1 MTTYMRRAIYID
13 NAPLSCAGNT
23 VDGFTLGGVQPT
35 GTDRRIIF
43 AVDKED
49 GSKKYVKL
57 AVASG
62 TATEAELKV
71 NKATTSGATEETAAT
86 ASDITADYVL
96 SVGNTVTELGAVTS
110 IPAWVGKNVYPIVA
124 LIAPEDSA
132 SAPTLK
138 LGIKTTAGVDQYEK
152 TEESPAYVL
161 ADEDV
166 DVITVD
172 ANVETAGG
180 AACDVSVHFF
190 TNGAWGDYMKLT
202 EAKNIR
208 ASKAQFKA
216 RYQVTAIGG
225 EDSAKVK
232 DAVIVYAA
240 SSAKVSGQTAEII
253 TQTKHYA
260 LESDGKGLQFA
271 QALIVHDKL
280 RDAKIAAYAAFRAE
294 PKTRE
299 MMQVATGDGKEQ
311 TVKLSDTGINHNSIK
326 MQINGT
332 PYWGFGYNT
341 ETNELTF
348 TADKGAAVTASY
360 EYGYEDE
367 DWQKMEPVAQQ
378 VYENGTYASRYNY
391 ALPTTQTGKTIVD
404 VKYELLRPTGDEKDV
419 LLGTGTGD
427 TQLFVLPHAARKDT
441 ITCTGKWTY
450 NDDTRQLLVQAEK
463 GAEIKISYHWVAES
477 QKVHAVAAGWA
488 ELG

>member
-1 MTTYMRRAIYID
+1 MRSAIYID
-13 NAPLSCAGNT
+13 NAPLNCSGST
-23 VDGFTLGGVQPT
+23 VDGFTLDGVQPT

-57 AVASG
+57 TVASG
-62 TATEAELKV
+62 VATETELTVSK
-71 NKATTSGATEETAAT
+71 TTASGTTENVAVT
-86 ASDITADYVL
+86 ASDITAEYVL
-96 SVGNTVTELGAVTS
+96 SVGNTVTELGTVTS
-110 IPAWVGKNVYPIVA
+110 IPAWVGKNVYPVIA
-124 LIAPEDSA
+124 LIAPEENA
-132 SAPTLK
+132 SVPTLK
-138 LGIKTTAGVDQYEK
+138 IGIKTTTGTDQYEK
-152 TEESPAYVL
+152 TEESPAYTL

-166 DVITVD
+166 DVISID
-172 ANVETAGG
+172 ANVETAGS
-180 AACDVSVHFF
+180 AVCSVSVRFY
-190 TNGAWGDYMKLT
+190 TNGAWSNYMKLT
-202 EAKNIR
+202 DAQNIR
-208 ASKAQFKA
+208 ASKTQFKA

-225 EDSAKVK
+225 ADSAKVK
-232 DAVIVYAA
+232 DAIIVYAA

-260 LESDGKGLQFA
+260 LESGGQGLQFA

-299 MMQVATGDGKEQ
+299 MVQVATGDGKEQ
-311 TVKLSDTGINHNSIK
+311 TVKLADTSINHNSIK
-326 MQINGT
+326 MQVNGV

-348 TADKGAAVTASY
+348 TAEKGAAVTASY
-360 EYGYEDE
+360 EYSYEDE
-367 DWQKMEPVAQQ
+367 NWQPMEAVSQQ

-391 ALPTTQTGKTIVD
+391 ALPTTQAGKTIVD

-441 ITCTGKWTY
+441 INCTGTWTY
-450 NDDTRQLLVQAEK
+450 NDDTRQLLVQANK
-463 GAEIKISYHWVAES
+463 GTEVRISYHWVAES

-488 ELG
+488 EIG